1 MIVLTLQLAGVALL
15 AVFIVSIIKSSVR
28 PANFPPGPLSLPLI
42 GYVPF
47 LDVRNM
53 GRGFDKLS
61 KRYGDIF
68 SVFLGK
74 APCVVLNS
82 YPMIMEAFSMKEFS
96 GRPSIFSGTFFQK
109 GKIGIT
115 TTEGTNWE
123 LQRNFFHNHMVELVQ
138 GKGTLG
144 FQDLILDEVHDL
156 KMDLA
161 KRVGEPLPVSYRFN
175 VSIINIL
182 WTIASGRRLHSQQ
195 QEFQSVYECIDKI
208 TQFMSR
214 AAIMSFIP
222 LLSRIVPERISKMEK
237 GRYHRDRFLNIS
249 KKWIREHKEAY
260 RGNRGADLQDAY
272 LAKVEEKAES
282 FSDDGLGALLREM
295 FVVGAETQSTMLRWA
310 VRILSVHKDVQ
321 RLVQDEMDELGGRNH
336 DIVWEDRHKLHYTRA
351 TIAEVQRFADITPTG
366 IPHKTVCD
374 VDFHGFYL
382 PKGTTVIPNFTACHQ
397 SPKYW
402 KKPLDFYPEH
412 FLDDNRKFIDN
423 KEGFLPYGI
432 GTRRCPGEDVANM
445 ALFLILANFL
455 NTFSLRIPPG
465 DKREIK
471 TQYEAGTGFIRN
483 PKAYKVIL
491 QERE

>member
-1 MIVLTLQLAGVALL
+1 MILMTLQLVGVAV
-15 AVFIVSIIKSSVR
+15 AVIFVISVIKASVR
-28 PANFPPGPLSLPLI
+28 PANFPPGPPSLPLV

-47 LDVRNM
+47 LDVRNI
-53 GRGFDKLS
+53 GRSFDKLS
-61 KRYGDIF
+61 KRYGDVF

-74 APCVVLNS
+74 SPCVVLNS
-82 YPMIMEAFSMKEFS
+82 YPVIKEALSMKEFS
-96 GRPSIFSGTFFQK
+96 GRPSMFSGTFFQK

-115 TTEGTNWE
+115 TTEGKDWE

-138 GKGTLG
+138 GKGNLG

-161 KRVGEPLPVSYRFN
+161 KKVGEPLPVSYRFN

-222 LLSRIVPERISKMEK
+222 GLSRIVPESISKMEK

-249 KKWIREHKEAY
+249 QKWIREHKEAY

-272 LAKVEEKAES
+272 LAKVGEGAES
-282 FSDDGLGALLREM
+282 FTEDGLGAVLREM
-295 FVVGAETQSTMLRWA
+295 FVVGSETQSTMLRWA
-310 VRILSVHKDVQ
+310 IRILSVHKDVQ
-321 RLVQDEMDELGGRNH
+321 RQVQDEMDELGERNR
-336 DIVWEDRHKLHYTRA
+336 DIVWEDRHNMHFTRA
-351 TIAEVQRFADITPTG
+351 TVAEIQRFADITPNG
-366 IPHKTVCD
+366 LVHKTVAD

-382 PKGTTVIPNFTACHQ
+382 PKGTNVIANMTSCHR
-397 SPKYW
+397 SPDYW
-402 KKPLDFYPEH
+402 KKPNEFYPAH
-412 FLDDNRKFIDN
+412 FLDENGKFVDA
-423 KEGFLPYGI
+423 KEGFVPYGI

-445 ALFLILANFL
+445 AIFLILANFL
-455 NTFSLRIPPG
+455 NTFSLRLPTG

-483 PKAYKVIL
+483 PQAYKVIL
-491 QERE
+491 QHRE